1 MAGTTSEISVFH
13 AIADPNRRSMLDLLR
28 AGARPVQEIADAFDI
43 SMAAV
48 SQHLKVLLEAGLV
61 TREVRG
67 RYRIYRVEPGAL
79 KDVHDW
85 ANEYRAF
92 WEDSL
97 TELGRYLDANTNHE
111 KE

>member
-1 MAGTTSEISVFH
+1 
-13 AIADPNRRSMLDLLR
+13 MLDLLR
-28 AGARPVQEIADAFDI
+28 AGARPVQEIASAFEI

-67 RYRIYRVEPGAL
+67 RYRIYRVEPAAL

-85 ANEYRAF
+85 TNEYRAF
-92 WEDSL
+92 WEDNL
-97 TELGRYLDANTNHE
+97 TELGRYLDANTDQE
-111 KE
+111 DE